1 VGNGIFEITSFFLP
15 QDDPSSCRSDDI
27 HVLDLAK
34 EKGWK
39 VGTHI
44 SELGDAVELPY
55 MQLFASDHMDYEIDR
70 DPEQQPSLREM
81 ALKALD
87 TLERSSRSRNTGY
100 FLMIEGSRID
110 MAAHSNNPAAHVH
123 DIFAYNDAVQA
134 MLEHM
139 SSDTVLIS
147 VSDHETGGLSVAHQL
162 NSTYPEYQ
170 WYPEYLLPVR
180 HSGEYIAKQLL
191 TQKVWDRHTF
201 VTDIVMKQWLGIQN
215 PKPEDVAFL
224 LDPSKTF
231 TELDYHVGKIT
242 SDLANVGWSTHGHSA
257 VDVNLY
263 GRGPGIEVLKGNHEN
278 TEIGAFIARVLKLDL
293 DSITKRL
300 NKGSV

>member
-1 VGNGIFEITSFFLP
+1 VENGTYRITSFFIP
-15 QDDPSSCRSDDI
+15 QDDPNSCRSDDLQ
-27 HVLDLAK
+27 VLDLAK
-34 EKGWK
+34 QKGWK
-39 VGTHI
+39 VGTQM
-44 SELGDAVELPY
+44 SEFANPIELPY
-55 MQLFASDHMDYEIDR
+55 MQLFASDHMDYDIDR

-87 TLERSSRSRNTGY
+87 ILERSSRSRNTGY

-123 DIFAYNDAVQA
+123 DIFAYNDAIQGV
-134 MLEHM
+134 LEHM

-147 VSDHETGGLSVAHQL
+147 VSDHETGGLSVAHQS

-170 WYPEYLLPVR
+170 WYPEYILPVR

-191 TQKVWDRHTF
+191 TQTVWDRKTF
-201 VTDIVMKQWLGIQN
+201 VTDIVLKQWLGIQN
-215 PKPEDVAFL
+215 PHPEDIAFL
-224 LDPSKTF
+224 VDPSKSF

-242 SDLANVGWSTHGHSA
+242 SDLANLGWSTHGHSA

-263 GRGPGIEVLKGNHEN
+263 GRGPGIEFLKGNHEN
-278 TEIGAFIARVLKLDL
+278 TDIGAFIAQTLQLDL
-293 DSITKRL
+293 NRITKRL
-300 NKGSV
+300 NK